1 MNLKGDKKMNEFL
14 AFVAD
19 VMDTDVDE
27 INMETTYKEYS
38 KWDSLMMMTLV
49 MELEEEYDVSI
60 SIDEIGK
67 VHTLEDLYKL
77 IEE

>member
-1 MNLKGDKKMNEFL
+1 MNEFL
-14 AFVAD
+14 EFVAD
-19 VMDTDVDE
+19 VMDVDISD
-27 INMETTYKEYS
+27 INMETTYKEFS

-49 MELEEEYDVSI
+49 MELEEEYDASI

-67 VHTLEDLYKL
+67 VHTLGDLYKL

>member
-1 MNLKGDKKMNEFL
+1 MNDFL
-14 AFVAD
+14 EFVAD

-27 INMETTYKEYS
+27 ISMQTTYKEYS

>member
-1 MNLKGDKKMNEFL
+1 MNEFL
-14 AFVAD
+14 EFVAD

-27 INMETTYKEYS
+27 INMETAYKEYS

-67 VHTLEDLYKL
+67 VHTLGDLYKL

>member
-1 MNLKGDKKMNEFL
+1 MNEFL

>member
-1 MNLKGDKKMNEFL
+1 MNLEGDKKMNEFL

>member
-1 MNLKGDKKMNEFL
+1 MNLEGDKKMNEFL
-14 AFVAD
+14 TFVAD

>member
-1 MNLKGDKKMNEFL
+1 MNLEGDKKMNEFL

-67 VHTLEDLYKL
+67 VHTLGDLYKL

>member
-1 MNLKGDKKMNEFL
+1 MNEFL
-14 AFVAD
+14 EFIAD
-19 VMDTDVDE
+19 VMDADISE
-27 INMETTYKEYS
+27 ISTETTYKEYS

-49 MELEEEYDVSI
+49 MELEEEYDISI

-67 VHTLEDLYKL
+67 VHTLGDLYKL